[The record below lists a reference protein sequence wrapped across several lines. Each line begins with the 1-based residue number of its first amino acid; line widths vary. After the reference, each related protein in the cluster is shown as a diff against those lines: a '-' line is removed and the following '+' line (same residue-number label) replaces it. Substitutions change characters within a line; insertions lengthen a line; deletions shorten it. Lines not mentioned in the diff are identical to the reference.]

1 MRNALLSLSV
11 RWVACFATILTFAQ
25 SRDFGGDEFARL
37 SPAQAEK
44 TLVDF
49 RDSRLAGD
57 LCLRIEI
64 THKPRQGESS
74 APIKG
79 TLWAGFT
86 EAGQQ
91 MRGEILDAQGK
102 LRLAFTSTKGAKSSA
117 VWISRGGQSATPSS
131 DAQFAQPLADGLLLS
146 PFDLHLPFTHWGDTR
161 YLTTE
166 RSRGRPVHLYEALN
180 PQSPEPS
187 KVIFALDRT
196 YGALVQAVCKNA
208 KGEAIRT
215 LQVEEFSK
223 VDEQWILGGCSVRD
237 EVSRDADI
245 LRVTDAAL
253 GLKLRPEI
261 FRRESLTSPATLP
274 LSFKK
279 L

>member
-79 TLWAGFT
+79 TLWAGFHFNQGRQ
-86 EAGQQ
+86 EQC
-91 MRGEILDAQGK
+91 RLD
-102 LRLAFTSTKGAKSSA
+102 LA
-117 VWISRGGQSATPSS
+117 R
-131 DAQFAQPLADGLLLS
+131 
-146 PFDLHLPFTHWGDTR
+146 
-161 YLTTE
+161 
-166 RSRGRPVHLYEALN
+166 RPKCH
-180 PQSPEPS
+180 
-187 KVIFALDRT
+187 
-196 YGALVQAVCKNA
+196 
-208 KGEAIRT
+208 AI
-215 LQVEEFSK
+215 K
-223 VDEQWILGGCSVRD
+223 
-237 EVSRDADI
+237 
-245 LRVTDAAL
+245 
-253 GLKLRPEI
+253 
-261 FRRESLTSPATLP
+261 
-274 LSFKK
+274 
-279 L
+279 